1 MEFSMNT
8 KEKSLSEKFG
18 AISVL
23 IGNDGKYIA
32 CFDENCKIGTEKGFL
47 QKESSSDFSY
57 KNLRQVALVEGGLI
71 SKGYIYLNV
80 GGETPNVVWPNDP
93 NGVLLKGKSNNSLAK
108 EIKSFI
114 EKKMTEQS
122 SGSQNVVVELS
133 GADELKKYAELK
145 EQGIISQEEFDAKK
159 KELLGL

>member
-8 KEKSLSEKFG
+8 KEKSLCEKLG

-23 IGNDGKYIA
+23 IGTGGKYIA
-32 CFDENCKIGTEKGFL
+32 CFDKNCKIGMEKGLL
-47 QKESSSDFSY
+47 QRESSSDFSY
-57 KNLRQVALVEGGLI
+57 NNIRQVAMIEGGLI
-71 SKGYIYLNV
+71 VGGYIYLNV
-80 GGETPNVVWPNDP
+80 GGDTPNM
-93 NGVLLKGKSNNSLAK
+93 VLLNNPNAVLLRKPNNTLAK

-114 EKKMTEQS
+114 EKNMTEQP
-122 SGSQNVVVELS
+122 SGSQNVIVELS